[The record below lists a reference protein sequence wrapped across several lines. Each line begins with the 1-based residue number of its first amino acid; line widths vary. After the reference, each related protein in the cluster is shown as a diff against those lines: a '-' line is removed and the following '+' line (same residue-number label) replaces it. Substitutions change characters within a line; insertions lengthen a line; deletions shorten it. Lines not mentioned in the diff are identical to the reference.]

1 MGAIALLMQ
10 LWGDY
15 ASAERLQYGSAS
27 QPPLLTRDH
36 QHAPTLL
43 LPYENEAMASR
54 WNVGPATA
62 ASLVTLERQ
71 AVQFYPGPSTV
82 QRYALAL
89 AYLGKTEEAVIQV
102 RRLHSHYWTD
112 YADQSWLLKQ
122 ACGQKSG
129 DALETFCVRLK
140 SEKLLATADNPSGGE
155 PLAASK

>member
-1 MGAIALLMQ
+1 
-10 LWGDY
+10 
-15 ASAERLQYGSAS
+15 
-27 QPPLLTRDH
+27 
-36 QHAPTLL
+36 
-43 LPYENEAMASR
+43 MASR